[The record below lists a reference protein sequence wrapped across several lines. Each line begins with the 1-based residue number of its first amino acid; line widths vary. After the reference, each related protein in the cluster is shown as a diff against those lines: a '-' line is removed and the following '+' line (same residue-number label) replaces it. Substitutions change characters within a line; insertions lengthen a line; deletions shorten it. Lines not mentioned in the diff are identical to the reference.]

1 MDTNNKFSKFV
12 AKLERKMLDGNKESM
27 VLIGVQTSQI
37 WGGSNAAGCTNS
49 VSSCSGS
56 INYKDCENS
65 GNNCSSSI
73 NKKRCTNTL
82 TQA

>member
-49 VSSCSGS
+49 TF
-56 INYKDCENS
+56 IFLPTLNTNA
-65 GNNCSSSI
+65 
-73 NKKRCTNTL
+73 KKIKELFFANARKK
-82 TQA
+82 